1 LEPKER
7 IIFALD
13 VADTNEAMELV
24 EQLADYVGCFKIGL
38 QRIFSMFRTG
48 DGPAFFNFMKEKKAG
63 AFIDSKLDDIPNT
76 VEAAAEEIVAL
87 NPQPKFF
94 NIHASAGV
102 EAMSAVVNVAKKA
115 CGRPANEAVAD
126 LAKAAYDAKI
136 RVLAV
141 TVLTSLD
148 EDEANHIYGKP
159 IKTKA
164 LELARDAL
172 AAKVDGIICSAK
184 ELKLLRSK
192 KELNRLLMVTP
203 GIRPQW
209 AAPGDQKRITTPT
222 DAILDGADY
231 LVIGRPIRKPPA
243 EIRSPQK
250 AAINITAEIAEALEK
265 KAEKKEKEK

>member
-13 VADTNEAMELV
+13 VADTNEAMGLV

-63 AFIDSKLDDIPNT
+63 IFIDSKLDDIPNT
-76 VEAAAEEIVAL
+76 VKAAAEEIVAL
-87 NPQPKFF
+87 IPHPKFF

-102 EAMSAVVNVAKKA
+102 KAMADVVDVAKKA
-115 CGRPANEAVAD
+115 GGLPANEAVSD
-126 LAKAAYDAKI
+126 LSKAASAAKV

-148 EDEANHIYGKP
+148 EDEAHHIYGNP
-159 IKTKA
+159 SKTKV

-172 AAKVDGIICSAK
+172 TAKVDGIICSAQ

-192 KELNRLLMVTP
+192 KELNNLLMVTP

-222 DAILDGADY
+222 DAIMDGADY
-231 LVIGRPIRKPPA
+231 LVIGRPIREPSA
-243 EIRSPQK
+243 EIQFPQK
-250 AAINITAEIAEALEK
+250 AAINISAEIAEALEK
-265 KAEKKEKEK
+265 KAEKEKKEK